1 MNLRKVVLYGG
12 TRNLYEAM
20 YVSVRSLL
28 ANTSIDRV
36 ILLIED
42 DEFPYQMPGCVQTM
56 NVFGQTLF
64 PPDGANYKC
73 RWTYMSMMRLA
84 AAKMFPDED
93 IMLWLDCDTIVD
105 ADISELFSIDMTGC
119 FFAGVKEIKKSFKR
133 DYINAGVLL
142 MNLAAL
148 RESATCDWLIDLV
161 NTQKLE
167 LPDQDAINMCAPGR
181 IILLD
186 SKYNVCE
193 FTEPPTEQKIIHFA
207 ARLKFDNDPLYRKYS
222 GIPYHTRTLIAVPTY
237 GAIDPDFMKSF
248 VDLQK
253 DDFTSYA
260 IIKNALIYNARN
272 TIARE
277 AIRHGFDRVLW
288 LDSDVTVPP
297 DALIK
302 LSQDM
307 DNGLDFVS
315 GVYFMKT
322 MPTKPVVYS
331 DVWYEVTSNE
341 ASAGATNI
349 EQFEDVVFEIGGSGF
364 GCVMTSVLM
373 LKKLVERYGAP
384 FTPMMGLGED
394 IAFCWRAKQN
404 GYKLFC
410 DGRVKCG
417 HIGKMVYDESI
428 WKGQQA

>member
-1 MNLRKVVLYGG
+1 M
-12 TRNLYEAM
+12 
-20 YVSVRSLL
+20 
-28 ANTSIDRV
+28 
-36 ILLIED
+36 
-42 DEFPYQMPGCVQTM
+42 
-56 NVFGQTLF
+56 
-64 PPDGANYKC
+64 
-73 RWTYMSMMRLA
+73 
-84 AAKMFPDED
+84 
-93 IMLWLDCDTIVD
+93 
-105 ADISELFSIDMTGC
+105 
-119 FFAGVKEIKKSFKR
+119 
-133 DYINAGVLL
+133 
-142 MNLAAL
+142 
-148 RESATCDWLIDLV
+148 
-161 NTQKLE
+161 
-167 LPDQDAINMCAPGR
+167 
-181 IILLD
+181 
-186 SKYNVCE
+186 
-193 FTEPPTEQKIIHFA
+193 
-207 ARLKFDNDPLYRKYS
+207 
-222 GIPYHTRTLIAVPTY
+222 
-237 GAIDPDFMKSF
+237 
-248 VDLQK
+248 
-253 DDFTSYA
+253 
-260 IIKNALIYNARN
+260 
-272 TIARE
+272 
-277 AIRHGFDRVLW
+277 LW

-349 EQFEDVVFEIGGSGF
+349 EQLEDVVFEIGGSGF

-373 LKKLVERYGAP
+373 LKKLVDRYGAP

-394 IAFCWRAKQN
+394 LAFCWRAKQN